1 MEGSKLHLR
10 TSSLLEPRYP
20 TAGAADQ
27 AVSER
32 PSVSSATTRGLVLR
46 GQQGCRSPEDR
57 SELCPHAPKQA
68 RHGLPGPTEGHP
80 QTTPAT
86 SCQDPPGDAPK
97 PRQPPPARA
106 HRGTPHH
113 VQGLAHQHTHTCTFP
128 RTRSQAHT
136 HSLAGRGMTPL
147 LGDVHRTPLGVKADV
162 VPPSQGGALWL
173 DGAGWLLICM
183 LDPENHGGER
193 RACAARSGPSSPSA
207 DSRPST
213 APPLQARGLPGPVEG
228 GSLFLWRTPHPA
240 PLL

>member
-1 MEGSKLHLR
+1 MVRAPTLSLAEDQLPVPAGPTRTVAAPVPWVLPALSRGGVGNRWGHPVEGSKLHLR

-162 VPPSQGGALWL
+162 VPPSEGG
-173 DGAGWLLICM
+173 
-183 LDPENHGGER
+183 
-193 RACAARSGPSSPSA
+193 
-207 DSRPST
+207 
-213 APPLQARGLPGPVEG
+213 GPVAG
-228 GSLFLWRTPHPA
+228 RCRVA
-240 PLL
+240 PDLHVGL